1 MGHYMAEIILFHGS
15 SGIIRKPEFGKG
27 KPNNDYGLG
36 FYCTQ
41 SIELAKEWSV
51 QDFSRDGFAN
61 EYSLEMDGLTVLN
74 LNGQEYTILHWLS
87 VLAKYRDFRVSTPIA
102 KQGKEYLIKNF
113 YVPVEDYDIIVGY
126 RADDSYFSF
135 ARSFINNEFS
145 LRQLSFAMRLGK
157 LGEQHVLK
165 SEKSFSQ
172 IKFIDAHKALSNKYF
187 EKRAERNE
195 SANTAFRKE
204 LENSDIDGIFMRD
217 IIREN
222 IKNDDP
228 RLR

>member
-1 MGHYMAEIILFHGS
+1 MTEITLFHGS
-15 SGIIRKPEFGKG
+15 SDIIRKPEFGKG

-41 SIELAKEWSV
+41 CIELAKEWSV
-51 QDFSRDGFAN
+51 QDSSRDGFAN

-74 LNGQEYTILHWLS
+74 LNGQEYTILNWLS

-102 KQGKEYLIKNF
+102 KQGKDYLIKNF

-135 ARSFINNEFS
+135 ARSFINNEIS
-145 LRQLSFAMRLGK
+145 LRQLSCAMRLGK

-172 IKFIDAHKALSNKYF
+172 IKFIATHKALSNEYF
-187 EKRAERNE
+187 ARRYERNE
-195 SANTAFRKE
+195 SANADFRNE

>member
-1 MGHYMAEIILFHGS
+1 MTEITLFHGS
-15 SGIIRKPEFGKG
+15 SNIIRKPEFSKG

-41 SIELAKEWSV
+41 NIALAKEWSV
-51 QDFSRDGFAN
+51 QDSSRDGFAN
-61 EYSLEMDGLTVLN
+61 EYSLKMDGLAVLN
-74 LNGQEYTILHWLS
+74 LNGQEYTILNWLS

-102 KQGKEYLIKNF
+102 KQGKKYLIKNF
-113 YVPVEDYDIIVGY
+113 YVLVEDYDIIVGY

-135 ARSFINNEFS
+135 ARSFINNELS
-145 LRQLSFAMRLGK
+145 LRQLSYAMRLGK

-165 SEKSFSQ
+165 SEKAFSQ
-172 IKFIDAHKALSNKYF
+172 IKFTTAHKASSNEYLVR
-187 EKRAERNE
+187 RAERNE
-195 SANTAFRKE
+195 SANAAFRKE
-204 LENSDIDGIFMRD
+204 AENSDIDGIFIRD
-217 IIREN
+217 IIRED

>member
-1 MGHYMAEIILFHGS
+1 MAEITLFHGS
-15 SGIIRKPEFGKG
+15 LGIIRKPEFGKG

-41 SIELAKEWSV
+41 NIELAKEWAA
-51 QDFSRDGFAN
+51 QDSLRDGFAN
-61 EYSLEMDGLTVLN
+61 EYSLEMNGLTVLN
-74 LNGQEYTILHWLS
+74 LNGQEYTILNWLS

-102 KQGKEYLIKNF
+102 KQGKEHLIKNF
-113 YVPVEDYDIIVGY
+113 YVPVEDYDITVGY

-135 ARSFINNEFS
+135 ARSFINNEIS
-145 LRQLSFAMRLGK
+145 LQQLSYAMRLGK
-157 LGEQHVLK
+157 LGEQYVLK
-165 SEKSFSQ
+165 SKKSFSQ
-172 IKFIDAHKALSNKYF
+172 IKFTTAHKALSNEYF
-187 EKRAERNE
+187 AKRAERNE
-195 SANTAFRKE
+195 SANAAFRKE

>member
-1 MGHYMAEIILFHGS
+1 MERYMTEITLFHGS
-15 SGIIRKPEFGKG
+15 SDIIRKPEFGKG

-41 SIELAKEWSV
+41 CIELAKEWSV
-51 QDFSRDGFAN
+51 QDSSRDGFAN

-74 LNGQEYTILHWLS
+74 LNGQEYTILNWLS

-135 ARSFINNEFS
+135 ARSFINNELS
-145 LRQLSFAMRLGK
+145 LRQLSCAMRLGK

-172 IKFIDAHKALSNKYF
+172 IKFIATHKALSNEYF
-187 EKRAERNE
+187 ARRSERNE
-195 SANTAFRKE
+195 SANAAFRNE
-204 LENSDIDGIFMRD
+204 LENSDINGIFMRD

>member
-1 MGHYMAEIILFHGS
+1 MAEITLFHGS
-15 SGIIRKPEFGKG
+15 PGIIRKPEFGKG
-27 KPNNDYGLG
+27 KPNNDYGSG

-41 SIELAKEWSV
+41 SIELAKEWSA
-51 QDFSRDGFAN
+51 QNPLRDGFAN
-61 EYSLEMDGLTVLN
+61 EYSIEMDGLTVLN
-74 LNGQEYTILHWLS
+74 LNGKEYTILNWLS

-102 KQGKEYLIKNF
+102 KQGKEFLIKNF

-135 ARSFINNEFS
+135 ARSFINNELS
-145 LRQLSFAMRLGK
+145 LRQLSYAMRLGK
-157 LGEQHVLK
+157 LGEQYVIK
-165 SEKSFSQ
+165 SEKAFGK
-172 IKFIDAHKALSNKYF
+172 IKFTVAHKTLSDEYF
-187 EKRAERNE
+187 ARRVERNE
-195 SANTAFRKE
+195 SADAAFRKE

>member
-1 MGHYMAEIILFHGS
+1 MAEITLFHGS
-15 SGIIRKPEFGKG
+15 SGIIRKPEFSKG

-41 SIELAKEWSV
+41 NIALAKEWSV
-51 QDFSRDGFAN
+51 QDSSRDGFAN
-61 EYSLEMDGLTVLN
+61 EYSLKMDGLAVLN
-74 LNGQEYTILHWLS
+74 LNGQEYTILNWLS

-102 KQGKEYLIKNF
+102 KQGKKYLIKNF

-135 ARSFINNEFS
+135 AHSFINNELS
-145 LRQLSFAMRLGK
+145 LRQLSYAMRLGK

-172 IKFIDAHKALSNKYF
+172 IKFIATHKALSNEYF
-187 EKRAERNE
+187 ARRSKRNE
-195 SANTAFRKE
+195 SANAAFRNE